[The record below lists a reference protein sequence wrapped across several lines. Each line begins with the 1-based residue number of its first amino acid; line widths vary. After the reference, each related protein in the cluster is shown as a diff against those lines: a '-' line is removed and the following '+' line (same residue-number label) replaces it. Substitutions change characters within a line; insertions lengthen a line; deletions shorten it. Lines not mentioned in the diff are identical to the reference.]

1 MEKFKKN
8 DLVVVIDS
16 GKAYLDDGELV
27 RDAKKVDKTIRLSKW
42 DKGRSP
48 ANNVVY
54 KIRCAFEYEKKAI
67 IEGLN
72 GSLYVIG
79 FDGIKKILKK
89 NDNVICEACGQ
100 TFGAKVKKISQY
112 HLGDVFATRREP
124 ILVESK
130 AWFSWMHNG
139 DGTIEEGHGWYI
151 PFEDVRYYDIEEEKE
166 TPEQVP
172 QIVDDVHS
180 EQLKELTDTIINQ
193 TKTIQEL
200 TKEISNKERIQDL
213 LNEAVIEKAKDI
225 AVEDMENHLKENL
238 DKFIEK
244 KYGVLPKQIE
254 IVRDD
259 TRKELSGI
267 FHKEFENICR
277 IVNSDIPLMLVGSAG
292 AGKNYTLEQV
302 AEALDLDFYFS
313 NAVNQEYKLTG
324 FIDANGTYHETQ
336 FYQAFTKGGMF
347 FLDEIDASCPECLVI
362 LNSAIA
368 NRYFDFPTGRVKA
381 HENFRVVCAGNT
393 YGTGADMVYV
403 GRNVLDGAT
412 LDRFVV
418 LPFDYDEEVEKQLAY
433 DDCLYRFIKA
443 LREAINEANLRYIV
457 SMRALINA
465 TKLLKIGVDK
475 MSILKTTI
483 IKNMQIDDLNTI
495 VNKVMKTHS
504 SEWTDCLKRM
514 CDNVKD
520 NKKKRKLL
528 KTQEKVQ

>member
-1 MEKFKKN
+1 MEKNTKIKIG
-8 DLVVVIDS
+8 DLVYIADKN
-16 GKAYLDDGELV
+16 GMKPE
-27 RDAKKVDKTIRLSKW
+27 KKYVDKARTKNRQVKVM
-42 DKGRSP
+42 
-48 ANNVVY
+48 N
-54 KIRCAFEYEKKAI
+54 FETLPY
-67 IEGLN
+67 N
-72 GSLYVIG
+72 G
-79 FDGIKKILKK
+79 D
-89 NDNVICEACGQ
+89 
-100 TFGAKVKKISQY
+100 TAKVKALYEVLHIDEEEELAFIKKKNGKYLIYSLDSIKKVPKCGDKVIYKMYKDGDGYAIGIVKVLDYPAGSLEVGGTIDLRLSNIGVEFLEEQKEFHDLGGLCAPHRGWYCSLDYIEVITENEVQDKKIDENSEEIKE
-112 HLGDVFATRREP
+112 LKNKLDALIKENVK
-124 ILVESK
+124 LVE
-130 AWFSWMHNG
+130 
-139 DGTIEEGHGWYI
+139 TIKKK
-151 PFEDVRYYDIEEEKE
+151 D
-166 TPEQVP
+166 
-172 QIVDDVHS
+172 
-180 EQLKELTDTIINQ
+180 
-193 TKTIQEL
+193 
-200 TKEISNKERIQDL
+200 RIQDL

-225 AVEDMENHLKENL
+225 AVEDVENHLKNNL
-238 DKFIEK
+238 DKFIED
-244 KYGVLPKQIE
+244 KYGVLPKRIE
-254 IVRDD
+254 IVRDET
-259 TRKELSGI
+259 TRKTMTGI

-302 AEALDLDFYFS
+302 AEALDLEFYFS

-324 FIDANGTYHETQ
+324 FIDANGKYHETQ

-368 NRYFDFPTGRVKA
+368 NRYFDFPIGRVKA

-418 LPFDYDEEVEKQLAY
+418 LPFDYDDEVEKQLAY
-433 DDCLYRFIKA
+433 DQTLYDFIRA
-443 LREAINEANLRYIV
+443 LRNAITESNLRYIV

-495 VNKVMKTHS
+495 VSKVSKTHF

-514 CDNVKD
+514 CDNVR
-520 NKKKRKLL
+520 N
-528 KTQEKVQ
+528 